1 MKNLLCSVFTLFM
14 LQSQF
19 AQLSTNVNYQN
30 PTKYADYN
38 IKINNPDNNSI
49 LLSIKGL
56 ANVKADEYVA
66 IFSITQQAET
76 AEEVNQIMTKRI
88 NTSLA
93 ELSNLKMIETYVDMV
108 SFVPVYQFAVEKKI
122 FNKKTYNEIP
132 KGFELKKNLHIK
144 FSNPT
149 QLNEIISA
157 LSKNEIY
164 DLVRVD
170 YFAKNMENIKKELL
184 NKAKTLLQE
193 KTKNYELM
201 TGENYINLSK
211 SISDGYKTMLPTE
224 MYKSYEAYNSS
235 SLNFSRNS
243 IFNEAEKSTTL
254 YYQPILDKEFD
265 FVINP
270 TIVEPVIQVMYEV
283 KLLITKDKKPNDK
296 TYIMITPNGEM
307 INLNIN

>member
-19 AQLSTNVNYQN
+19 AQLSGNVNYQN
-30 PTKYADYN
+30 PTKYAEYN

-88 NTSLA
+88 NTSLT

-122 FNKKTYNEIP
+122 FSKKTYNEIP

-170 YFAKNMENIKKELL
+170 YFAKNMENIKKEIL

-243 IFNEAEKSTTL
+243 NVNEVEKSTTL

-307 INLNIN
+307 KNLNIN

>member
-1 MKNLLCSVFTLFM
+1 MKKLLCSVFTLFI

-19 AQLSTNVNYQN
+19 AQLSGNVNYQN
-30 PTKYADYN
+30 PTKYADNN
-38 IKINNPDNNSI
+38 IRINNPDSNSI

-66 IFSITQQAET
+66 IFSITQRAET
-76 AEEVNQIMTKRI
+76 AEEVNQVMTKRI

-93 ELSNLKMIETYVDMV
+93 ELSNLKIIETYVDMV
-108 SFVPVYQFAVEKKI
+108 SFVPVYQFAIEKKI
-122 FNKKTYNEIP
+122 FSKKTYNEIP

-184 NKAKTLLQE
+184 NKAKTFLQE

-201 TGENYINLSK
+201 TGENVMNLSK

-243 IFNEAEKSTTL
+243 NVNEAEKSTTL

-307 INLNIN
+307 KNLNIN